1 MYAQTSRRATRCPV
15 APFTI
20 STDAGAR
27 AWTELLA
34 ALEAHLHLIDARP
47 GMLVEHAAELH
58 RRTRGHIASLTNLLD
73 RVCWLA
79 IRTGTETITAGLL
92 GRATSDNAATT
103 SAVSSPT
110 ASAGGAS
117 PAPSGTGAGRRKRA
131 AAGTG

>member
-15 APFTI
+15 AQFTV

-47 GMLVEHAAELH
+47 GMLVEQAAELH
-58 RRTRGHIASLTNLLD
+58 RRTQGHIASLTNLLD

-92 GRATSDNAATT
+92 DRATGDNAATI
-103 SAVSSPT
+103 SAASTSPT
-110 ASAGGAS
+110 GS
-117 PAPSGTGAGRRKRA
+117 PAGPSSGWRGRA
-131 AAGTG
+131 AAGGGTG